1 MIGRLPHR
9 LLTLDTARL
18 TGWAFAPITA
28 VVPICGVWELPRE
41 DPFDPLGARIAML
54 EDLLGEFLE
63 AEGVDMV
70 VICERFPPRTTLQMA
85 SGFGLDGAV
94 RAECRRHRI
103 PLKWQPE
110 NQIRREVY
118 GRAGRSEDMKAE
130 AVAWC
135 SLHGIVCPDH
145 NAAEACVLWRW
156 SRDEL
161 VRQRLRGGAVTLA

>member
-1 MIGRLPHR
+1 MLSRLPHR
-9 LLTLDTARL
+9 LLTLDVARL
-18 TGWAFAPITA
+18 TGWAFAPI
-28 VVPICGVWELPRE
+28 GVWTLPVA
-41 DPFDPLGARIAML
+41 DPLDHLGARIAML

-63 AEGVDMV
+63 VEGVDMV
-70 VICERFPPRTTLQMA
+70 VICERFPPKSITQMA
-85 SGFGLDGAV
+85 SGFGLDGAI

-118 GRAGRSEDMKAE
+118 GRSGRSEDMKTA
-130 AVAWC
+130 ALRWC
-135 SLHGIVCPDH
+135 ELHGIVVPDD